1 MFQNPGVPKESPRV
15 RHGVCPIFP
24 ALCVMVW
31 QCLIIFSKKC
41 LSPLDNFGKRCYPLR
56 IRKAALPYSGFRML
70 LPTKGRPFRQRM
82 PFCSVFCSSA
92 HQKLT
97 FRGISVSITIRIQP
111 RFTHPG
117 VHALLPAVEVPRI
130 PAEPPLRVSFSPAA
144 ASRRRPVSLGHKNG
158 GQWGFGF
165 FRPSGIR
172 QKSFRHPAASRP
184 PFSAPQRTFRP
195 VFAICA
201 RLSCKTALTNFRQPL
216 DKSPRE
222 CYDKNVLR
230 SYIENS

>member
-82 PFCSVFCSSA
+82 PFCSAFFRKKTPKTLTRPWAGVHNYSYTVPVSPLPAPGRSAPGVFCGADSGRTA
-92 HQKLT
+92 
-97 FRGISVSITIRIQP
+97 
-111 RFTHPG
+111 
-117 VHALLPAVEVPRI
+117 APAFI
-130 PAEPPLRVSFSPAA
+130 FPAA
-144 ASRRRPVSLGHKNG
+144 APRR
-158 GQWGFGF
+158 GF
-165 FRPSGIR
+165 R
-172 QKSFRHPAASRP
+172 SFPG
-184 PFSAPQRTFRP
+184 
-195 VFAICA
+195 
-201 RLSCKTALTNFRQPL
+201 K
-216 DKSPRE
+216 
-222 CYDKNVLR
+222 
-230 SYIENS
+230 